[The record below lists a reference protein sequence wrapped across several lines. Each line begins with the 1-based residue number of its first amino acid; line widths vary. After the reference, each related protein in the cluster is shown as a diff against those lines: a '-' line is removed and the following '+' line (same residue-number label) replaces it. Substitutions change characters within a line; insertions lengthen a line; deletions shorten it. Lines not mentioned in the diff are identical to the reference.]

1 MNAPLILSAVEG
13 YLLLDML
20 GEAEA
25 ELCLL
30 EEEHADALPTRRMRL
45 LILMR
50 RNQWREA
57 ASLAAELCEL
67 DSDNADLY
75 IQHALCL
82 HEIGRTEDAIKRL
95 VHGPSSLRRS
105 PVFYYNLGCYHARL
119 GRLADAAVL
128 LRQSFRMDR
137 RLADFALKDPDLKP
151 MRDKLTAI

>member
-20 GEAEA
+20 DEADA
-25 ELCLL
+25 ELRLL
-30 EEEHADALPTRRMRL
+30 EEEHAEAPLVRRLRL
-45 LILMR
+45 MILMR
-50 RNQWREA
+50 RHEWQQA
-57 ASLAAELCEL
+57 ASLAAKLCEL
-67 DSDNADLY
+67 APDNPDLF

-95 VHGPSSLRRS
+95 VHGPRSLRQS

-128 LRQSFRMDR
+128 LRHSFRMDI
-137 RLADFALKDPDLKP
+137 RLADYALKDPDLQP
-151 MRDKLTAI
+151 MRDQLSAI